1 MFFEYL
7 FREPV
12 FYIRVVAVLIISISL
27 HELGHGIAAIY
38 QGDDTPIAK
47 GHMTINPLI
56 HMGIHSIF
64 FLLFAGMAW
73 GQMPVNPGKFR
84 NPKWGNILV
93 SAAGP
98 LTNIAL
104 GMLAVVVI
112 NLTYYFAF
120 ERIVSI
126 QFFRI
131 IAIFNFAL
139 CLFNLIPI
147 PPLDGYHVASELIPE
162 MKALVRS
169 QIGLALFMILF
180 ISGIGGKLFDLAA
193 FIVNSLIF

>member
-1 MFFEYL
+1 MFLEYL
-7 FREPV
+7 FKDPV

-27 HELGHGIAAIY
+27 HELGHGIAAIS
-38 QGDDTPIAK
+38 QGDDTPVVK
-47 GHMTINPLI
+47 GHMTMNPLV

-73 GQMPVNPGKFR
+73 GQMPVNPSKFR

-112 NLTYYFAF
+112 NLAYYFAF
-120 ERIVSI
+120 DNIISI
-126 QFFRI
+126 QFFKI

-147 PPLDGYHVASELIPE
+147 PPLDGYHVASEIVPE
-162 MKALVRS
+162 MKALGRS

-180 ISGIGGKLFDLAA
+180 ISGIGGKLFELAA
-193 FIVNSLIF
+193 FVVNLLIF

>member
-1 MFFEYL
+1 MFLNYL
-7 FREPV
+7 FSEPI

-27 HELGHGIAAIY
+27 HELGHGIAAIS
-38 QGDDTPIAK
+38 QGDDTPVVR
-47 GHMTINPLI
+47 GHMTMNPVV
-56 HMGIHSIF
+56 HMGVHSIF

-104 GMLAVVVI
+104 GMLAMVVI
-112 NLTYYFAF
+112 NLSLYFSWNK
-120 ERIVSI
+120 IVSLE
-126 QFFRI
+126 FFYI
-131 IAIFNFAL
+131 IAQFNFAL

-147 PPLDGYHVASELIPE
+147 PPLDGYHVASELLPQ
-162 MKALVRS
+162 MKALGRS

-180 ISGIGGKLFDLAA
+180 ISGIGSQLFRLADI
-193 FIVNSLIF
+193 IVRALII

>member
-1 MFFEYL
+1 MFLEYL
-7 FREPV
+7 FKDPI
-12 FYIRVVAVLIISISL
+12 FYIRVVTVLIISISL

-38 QGDDTPIAK
+38 QGDDTPVVK
-47 GHMTINPLI
+47 GHMTMNPI
-56 HMGIHSIF
+56 VHMGVHSIF

-104 GMLAVVVI
+104 GMLAVVTI
-112 NLTYYFAF
+112 NLALYFSWNRVISL
-120 ERIVSI
+120 E
-126 QFFRI
+126 FFRI

-147 PPLDGYHVASELIPE
+147 PPLDGYHVASELVPQ
-162 MKALVRS
+162 MKALGKS

-180 ISGIGGKLFDLAA
+180 ISGIGSQLFVFAA
-193 FIVNSLIF
+193 FIVDSLIF

>member
-1 MFFEYL
+1 MFLQYL
-7 FREPV
+7 FQDPI

-27 HELGHGIAAIY
+27 HELGHGIAAIS
-38 QGDDTPIAK
+38 QGDDTPIVK
-47 GHMTINPLI
+47 GHMTMNPLV

-73 GQMPVNPGKFR
+73 GQMPVNPRKFR

-104 GMLAVVVI
+104 GMLAVIVI
-112 NLTYYFAF
+112 NLSYYFAF
-120 ERIVSI
+120 DNVVSI

-162 MKALVRS
+162 MKALGRS

-180 ISGIGGKLFDLAA
+180 ISGIGGKLFELAA
-193 FIVNSLIF
+193 FIVNLLMF

>member
-1 MFFEYL
+1 MFLNYL
-7 FREPV
+7 FSNPI

-27 HELGHGIAAIY
+27 HELGHGIAAIS
-38 QGDDTPIAK
+38 QGDDTPIVK
-47 GHMTINPLI
+47 GHMTMNPI
-56 HMGIHSIF
+56 VHMGVHSIF

-73 GQMPVNPGKFR
+73 GQMPVNPRKFR
-84 NPKWGNILV
+84 DRKWGNILV

-104 GMLAVVVI
+104 AMFAVLII
-112 NLTYYFAF
+112 NLALYFSWQNIISL
-120 ERIVSI
+120 E
-126 QFFRI
+126 FFRI

-147 PPLDGYHVASELIPE
+147 PPLDGFHVAGELFPQ
-162 MKALVRS
+162 MKALGRS

-180 ISGIGGKLFDLAA
+180 ISGIGSQLFKLAA
-193 FIVNSLIF
+193 SIVDSLIF

>member
-7 FREPV
+7 FKDPI

-27 HELGHGIAAIY
+27 HELGHGIAAIS
-38 QGDDTPIAK
+38 QGDDTPVVR
-47 GHMTINPLI
+47 GHMTMNPLV
-56 HMGIHSIF
+56 HMGVHSIF
-64 FLLFAGMAW
+64 FLLLAGMAW

-112 NLTYYFAF
+112 NLAGYFSF
-120 ERIVSI
+120 SNLISI

-147 PPLDGYHVASELIPE
+147 PPLDGYHVASELVPE
-162 MKALVRS
+162 MKALGRS

-180 ISGIGGKLFDLAA
+180 ISGIGGKLFEIAA
-193 FIVNSLIF
+193 FVVNLLTF

>member
-1 MFFEYL
+1 MFLEYL
-7 FREPV
+7 FKDPI

-27 HELGHGIAAIY
+27 HELGHGIAAIA
-38 QGDDTPIAK
+38 QGDDTPVVK
-47 GHMTINPLI
+47 GHMTMNPVV
-56 HMGIHSIF
+56 HMGVHSIF

-104 GMLAVVVI
+104 AMLAMVVI
-112 NLTYYFAF
+112 NLSLYFSWN
-120 ERIVSI
+120 RIVSLE
-126 QFFRI
+126 FFYI
-131 IAIFNFAL
+131 IAQFNFAL

-147 PPLDGYHVASELIPE
+147 PPLDGYHVVSEIIPE
-162 MKALVRS
+162 MKALGRS

-180 ISGIGGKLFDLAA
+180 ISGIGTQLFRLADI
-193 FIVNSLIF
+193 IVRALII

>member
-1 MFFEYL
+1 MFLQYL
-7 FREPV
+7 FQDPI

-27 HELGHGIAAIY
+27 HELGHGIAAIS
-38 QGDDTPIAK
+38 QGDDTPIVK
-47 GHMTINPLI
+47 GHMTMNPLV

-73 GQMPVNPGKFR
+73 GQMPVNPRKFR

-104 GMLAVVVI
+104 GMLAVIVI
-112 NLTYYFAF
+112 NLSYYFAF
-120 ERIVSI
+120 DNVVSI

-162 MKALVRS
+162 MKALGRS

-180 ISGIGGKLFDLAA
+180 ISGIGGKLFELAA
-193 FIVNSLIF
+193 CIVNLLMF

>member
-1 MFFEYL
+1 MFLEYL
-7 FREPV
+7 FKDPI

-27 HELGHGIAAIY
+27 HELGHGIAAIS
-38 QGDDTPIAK
+38 QGDDTPIVK
-47 GHMTINPLI
+47 GHMTIDPLV
-56 HMGIHSIF
+56 HMGVHSIF

-73 GQMPVNPGKFR
+73 GQMPVNPSKFR
-84 NPKWGNILV
+84 HPKWGNILV

-112 NLTYYFAF
+112 NLALYFSWNRVISL
-120 ERIVSI
+120 E
-126 QFFRI
+126 FFRI

-162 MKALVRS
+162 MKALGRS

-180 ISGIGGKLFDLAA
+180 ISGIGSQLFVLAA
-193 FIVNSLIF
+193 FIVDSLIF

>member
-1 MFFEYL
+1 MFLEYL
-7 FREPV
+7 FKDPV

-27 HELGHGIAAIY
+27 HELGQGIAALS
-38 QGDDTPIAK
+38 QGADTPVVK
-47 GHMTINPLI
+47 GHMTMNPLV

-73 GQMPVNPGKFR
+73 GQMPVNPSKFR

-112 NLTYYFAF
+112 NLAYYFAF
-120 ERIVSI
+120 DNIISI
-126 QFFRI
+126 QFFKI

-147 PPLDGYHVASELIPE
+147 PPLDGYHVASEIVPE
-162 MKALVRS
+162 MKALGRS

-180 ISGIGGKLFDLAA
+180 ISGIGGKLFELAA
-193 FIVNSLIF
+193 FVVNLLIF

>member
-1 MFFEYL
+1 MFLEYL
-7 FREPV
+7 FREPI
-12 FYIRVVAVLIISISL
+12 FYIRVVTVLIISISL
-27 HELGHGIAAIY
+27 HELGHGIAAIS
-38 QGDDTPIAK
+38 QGDDTPGVK
-47 GHMTINPLI
+47 GHMTMNPFV

-64 FLLFAGMAW
+64 FLLIAGMAW
-73 GQMPVNPGKFR
+73 GQMPVNPSKFR
-84 NPKWGNILV
+84 HPKWGNILV

-104 GMLAVVVI
+104 AMLAVIVI
-112 NLTYYFAF
+112 NLAYYFGF
-120 ERIVSI
+120 TNIISI

-147 PPLDGYHVASELIPE
+147 PPLDGYHVASEIIPE
-162 MKALVRS
+162 IKALGRS

-180 ISGIGGKLFDLAA
+180 ISGIGGKLFTLAA

>member
-1 MFFEYL
+1 MFLEYL
-7 FREPV
+7 FKDPI
-12 FYIRVVAVLIISISL
+12 FYIRVVAVLMISISL
-27 HELGHGIAAIY
+27 HELGHGIAAIS
-38 QGDDTPIAK
+38 QGDDTPVIK
-47 GHMTINPLI
+47 GHITMNPLV

-104 GMLAVVVI
+104 GMLAVVII
-112 NLTYYFAF
+112 NLALYFSWNRVISL
-120 ERIVSI
+120 E
-126 QFFRI
+126 FFRI

-162 MKALVRS
+162 MKALGKT

-180 ISGIGGKLFDLAA
+180 ISGIGSQLFILAA
-193 FIVNSLIF
+193 FVVDSLIF

>member
-1 MFFEYL
+1 MFLQYL
-7 FREPV
+7 FNDPI

-27 HELGHGIAAIY
+27 HELGHGIAAIS
-38 QGDDTPIAK
+38 QGDDTPIVK
-47 GHMTINPLI
+47 GHMTMNPVV
-56 HMGIHSIF
+56 HMGVHSIF

-73 GQMPVNPGKFR
+73 GQMPVNPSKFR
-84 NPKWGNILV
+84 DRKWGGILV

-112 NLTYYFAF
+112 NLALYFSWNRVISL
-120 ERIVSI
+120 E
-126 QFFRI
+126 FFRI

-147 PPLDGYHVASELIPE
+147 PPLDGYHVASELIPK
-162 MKALVRS
+162 MKALGRS

-180 ISGIGGKLFDLAA
+180 ISGAGSQLFIFAA
-193 FIVNSLIF
+193 FIVDSLIF

>member
-1 MFFEYL
+1 MFLEYL
-7 FREPV
+7 FKDPI

-27 HELGHGIAAIY
+27 HELGHGIAAIS
-38 QGDDTPIAK
+38 QGDDTPIVK
-47 GHMTINPLI
+47 GHMTMNPVV
-56 HMGIHSIF
+56 HMGVHSIF

-73 GQMPVNPGKFR
+73 GQMPVNPNKFR

-98 LTNIAL
+98 LTNILL

-112 NLTYYFAF
+112 NLALYFSWNRVISL
-120 ERIVSI
+120 E
-126 QFFRI
+126 FFRI

-162 MKALVRS
+162 MKALGRT

-180 ISGIGGKLFDLAA
+180 ISGIGRQLFVFAA
-193 FIVNSLIF
+193 FIVDSLIF

>member
-1 MFFEYL
+1 M
-7 FREPV
+7 
-12 FYIRVVAVLIISISL
+12 
-27 HELGHGIAAIY
+27 GQGIAALS
-38 QGDDTPIAK
+38 QGADTPVVK
-47 GHMTINPLI
+47 GHKTMNPLV

-73 GQMPVNPGKFR
+73 EQMPVNPSKFR

-112 NLTYYFAF
+112 NLAYYFAF
-120 ERIVSI
+120 DNIISI
-126 QFFRI
+126 QFFKI

-147 PPLDGYHVASELIPE
+147 PPLDGYHVASEIVPE
-162 MKALVRS
+162 MKALGRS

-180 ISGIGGKLFDLAA
+180 ISGIGGKLFELAA
-193 FIVNSLIF
+193 FVVNLLIF

>member
-1 MFFEYL
+1 MFLEYL
-7 FREPV
+7 YRDPI

-27 HELGHGIAAIY
+27 HELGHGVAAIS
-38 QGDDTPIAK
+38 QGDDTPIVR
-47 GHMTINPLI
+47 GHMTMNPLV

-73 GQMPVNPGKFR
+73 GQMPVNSSKFR
-84 NPKWGNILV
+84 HPKWGNILV

-104 GMLAVVVI
+104 GMLAVIVI
-112 NLTYYFAF
+112 NLSYYFAF
-120 ERIVSI
+120 DNIISI

-147 PPLDGYHVASELIPE
+147 PPLDGYHVVSEIIPE
-162 MKALVRS
+162 MKALGHS
-169 QIGLALFMILF
+169 KIGLALFMILF
-180 ISGIGGKLFDLAA
+180 ISGIGGKLFELAA
-193 FIVNSLIF
+193 FVVNSLIF

>member
-1 MFFEYL
+1 MFLEYL
-7 FREPV
+7 FKDPV
-12 FYIRVVAVLIISISL
+12 FYIRVVAVLLISISL
-27 HELGHGIAAIY
+27 HELGHGMAAIS
-38 QGDDTPIAK
+38 QGDDTPVVK
-47 GHMTINPLI
+47 GHITMNPI
-56 HMGIHSIF
+56 VHMGVHSIF

-73 GQMPVNPGKFR
+73 GQMPVNPSKFR

-104 GMLAVVVI
+104 AMFAIVVI
-112 NLTYYFAF
+112 NLSLYLAWDRVISL
-120 ERIVSI
+120 E
-126 QFFRI
+126 FFRI

-147 PPLDGYHVASELIPE
+147 PPLDGYHVASEIIPE
-162 MKALVRS
+162 MKALGRS

-180 ISGIGGKLFDLAA
+180 ISGAGSQLFIFAA
-193 FIVNSLIF
+193 FITDSLIF

>member
-1 MFFEYL
+1 MFLEYL
-7 FREPV
+7 FKDPV
-12 FYIRVVAVLIISISL
+12 FYIRVVAVLLISISL
-27 HELGHGIAAIY
+27 HELGHGMAAIS
-38 QGDDTPIAK
+38 QGDDTPVVK
-47 GHMTINPLI
+47 GHITMNPI
-56 HMGIHSIF
+56 VHMGVHSIF

-73 GQMPVNPGKFR
+73 GQMPVNPSKFR

-98 LTNIAL
+98 LTNVAL
-104 GMLAVVVI
+104 AMLAVVII
-112 NLTYYFAF
+112 NLALYFSWN
-120 ERIVSI
+120 RIISLE
-126 QFFRI
+126 FFRI

-162 MKALVRS
+162 MKALGRS

-180 ISGIGGKLFDLAA
+180 ISGAGSQLFILAA
-193 FIVNSLIF
+193 FITDSLIF

>member
-1 MFFEYL
+1 MFLNYL
-7 FREPV
+7 FSNPI

-27 HELGHGIAAIY
+27 HELGHGIAAIS
-38 QGDDTPIAK
+38 QGDDTPIVK
-47 GHMTINPLI
+47 GHMTMNPI
-56 HMGIHSIF
+56 VHMGVHSIF

-73 GQMPVNPGKFR
+73 GQMPVNPRKFR
-84 NPKWGNILV
+84 DRKWGNILV

-104 GMLAVVVI
+104 AMFAVLII
-112 NLTYYFAF
+112 NLALYFSWQNIISL
-120 ERIVSI
+120 E
-126 QFFRI
+126 FFRI

-147 PPLDGYHVASELIPE
+147 PPLDGFHVASELFPK
-162 MKALVRS
+162 MKALGRS

-180 ISGIGGKLFDLAA
+180 ISGVGSQLFRLAA
-193 FIVNSLIF
+193 LIVDSLIF

>member
-1 MFFEYL
+1 MFLDYL
-7 FREPV
+7 FKDPI

-27 HELGHGIAAIY
+27 HELGHGIAAIS
-38 QGDDTPIAK
+38 QGDDTPIVK
-47 GHMTINPLI
+47 GHMTIDPLV
-56 HMGIHSIF
+56 HMGVHSIF

-73 GQMPVNPGKFR
+73 GQMPVNPSKFR
-84 NPKWGNILV
+84 HPKWGNILV

-112 NLTYYFAF
+112 NLALYFSWNRVISL
-120 ERIVSI
+120 E
-126 QFFRI
+126 FFRI

-162 MKALVRS
+162 MKALGRS

-180 ISGIGGKLFDLAA
+180 ISGIGSQLFVLAA
-193 FIVNSLIF
+193 FIVDSLIF

>member
-7 FREPV
+7 FREPI
-12 FYIRVVAVLIISISL
+12 FYIRVVTVLIISISL
-27 HELGHGIAAIY
+27 HELGHGIAAIS
-38 QGDDTPIAK
+38 QGDDTPVVK
-47 GHMTINPLI
+47 GHMTMNPLV

-73 GQMPVNPGKFR
+73 GQMPVNPSKFR
-84 NPKWGNILV
+84 HPKWGNIVV

-104 GMLAVVVI
+104 AMLAVIAI
-112 NLTYYFAF
+112 NLAYNYGFTN
-120 ERIVSI
+120 IISI
-126 QFFRI
+126 QFFKI

-147 PPLDGYHVASELIPE
+147 PPLDGYHVASEIIPE
-162 MKALVRS
+162 LKALGRS

-180 ISGIGGKLFDLAA
+180 ISGIGSKLFELAA
-193 FIVNSLIF
+193 LIVNSLIF

>member
-1 MFFEYL
+1 MFLEYL
-7 FREPV
+7 FKDPV
-12 FYIRVVAVLIISISL
+12 FYIRVVAVLLISISL
-27 HELGHGIAAIY
+27 HELGHGMAAIS
-38 QGDDTPIAK
+38 QGDDTPVVK
-47 GHMTINPLI
+47 GHITMNPI
-56 HMGIHSIF
+56 VHMGVHSIF

-73 GQMPVNPGKFR
+73 GQMPVNPSKFR

-104 GMLAVVVI
+104 AMFAIVVI
-112 NLTYYFAF
+112 NLSLYLAWDGVISL
-120 ERIVSI
+120 E
-126 QFFRI
+126 FFRI

-147 PPLDGYHVASELIPE
+147 PPLDGYHVASEIIPE
-162 MKALVRS
+162 MKALGRS

-180 ISGIGGKLFDLAA
+180 ISGAGSQLFIFAA
-193 FIVNSLIF
+193 FITDSLIF